1 MDHPMKPSLL
11 AVLLLSSASATAAAQ
26 GTITASVVEI
36 SGAGTSRTTAEDILD
51 GMNIAD
57 CEDGAASITIELGS
71 NPGQVDLWHN
81 NGGSLD
87 CSLEENRLSDADM
100 RNCVHLEPNPTV
112 TTDRRLTINLADVI
126 AGDAESGDGTDVCER
141 NRTDIGFYLLDTDAE
156 IEHGP
161 SSNFAFITVSI
172 DGEAPNAPELSGDRT
187 GNQVPVSWDAVSD
200 GQDGP
205 NQLRYV
211 VQVETDGCGMFTGGG
226 TDAGPDDAGPGDDA
240 GMDDAGADDAGTD
253 DAGTDDAGM
262 SDAGIA
268 DAATDS
274 MMSFAIVSETTTDLG
289 ETSTTVDLGA
299 LGVAEGA
306 QAGVRVATQ
315 DQAGNVGAFS
325 SEICLTRVTGSGPC
339 DLIDGGCADSGGCS
353 AGGGD
358 PTAAL
363 AFLMLAVAWGRR
375 R

>member
-11 AVLLLSSASATAAAQ
+11 AVLLLSSATAAAQ
-26 GTITASVVEI
+26 GTITASIVEI

-100 RNCVHLEPNPTV
+100 RNCVHLDPNPTV
-112 TTDRRLTINLADVI
+112 TADRRLTINLADVI

-161 SSNFAFITVSI
+161 SSSFAFITVSI
-172 DGEAPNAPELSGDRT
+172 DGEAPSPPVLESGDLT
-187 GNQVPVSWDAVSD
+187 GNQIPVNWDAVSD

-205 NQLRYV
+205 NQLRYE
-211 VQVETDGCGMFTGGG
+211 VQVETAGCGLFGT
-226 TDAGPDDAGPGDDA
+226 TDAGADDAGMTDDA
-240 GMDDAGADDAGTD
+240 GMDDAGMTDAGAI
-253 DAGTDDAGM
+253 DASAADGGVT
-262 SDAGIA
+262 DAGIA
-268 DAATDS
+268 DAAVDGT
-274 MMSFAIVSETTTDLG
+274 MSFAVLVPITTDLG
-289 ETSTTVDLGA
+289 ETAVTIDLEA
-299 LGVAEGA
+299 LNVSEGA
-306 QAGVRVATQ
+306 TAGLRVATQ

-325 SEICLTRVTGSGPC
+325 NEICLTRITGSGPC
-339 DLIDGGCADSGGCS
+339 DFIEGGCTDSSGCS

>member
-1 MDHPMKPSLL
+1 MKPSLL
-11 AVLLLSSASATAAAQ
+11 AVLLLSSATAAAQ
-26 GTITASVVEI
+26 GTITASIVEI

-100 RNCVHLEPNPTV
+100 RNCVHLDPNPTV
-112 TTDRRLTINLADVI
+112 TADRRLTINLADVI

-141 NRTDIGFYLLDTDAE
+141 NRADIGFYLLDTDAE

-172 DGEAPNAPELSGDRT
+172 DGEAPSPPTLEGDLT
-187 GNQVPVSWDAVSD
+187 GNEVPVNWDPVTD
-200 GQDGP
+200 GRDGP

-211 VQVETDGCGMFTGGG
+211 VQIETDGCNLSG
-226 TDAGPDDAGPGDDA
+226 T
-240 GMDDAGADDAGTD
+240 

-262 SDAGIA
+262 TDAGMTDAGMTDAGMTDAGMTDAGMTDAGMTDAGIA
-268 DAATDS
+268 DATVDA
-274 MMSFAIVSETTTDLG
+274 MMSFARLEEIVTDLG
-289 ETSTTVDLGA
+289 ESSAVVDLGSF
-299 LGVAEGA
+299 GVSEGGE
-306 QAGVRVATQ
+306 AGVRVATQ
-315 DQAGNVGAFS
+315 DQAGNVGTFS
-325 SEICLTRVTGSGPC
+325 NEICLTRITGTGPC
-339 DLIDGGCADSGGCS
+339 DFIEGGCSDSGGCS
-353 AGGGD
+353 ASGGD